1 MESDGRDLL
10 MMFTDDIVICGESRE
25 QVEGKLKRWRLD
37 LEQRGMKVSR
47 RKTEYMGVNESELV
61 ERSRCKEY

>member
-1 MESDGRDLL
+1 MESDGRYLL